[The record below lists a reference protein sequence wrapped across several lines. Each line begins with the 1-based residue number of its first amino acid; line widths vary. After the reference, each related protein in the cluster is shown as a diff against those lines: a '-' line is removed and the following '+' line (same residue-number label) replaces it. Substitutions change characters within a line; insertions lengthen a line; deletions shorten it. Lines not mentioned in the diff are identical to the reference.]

1 MPKNNNAILDSWP
14 ELKDD
19 LVLFLS
25 DTDAWTI
32 TRLKEAHAAKDWTR
46 VKRIIDVMD
55 LLHDVSHSH

>member
-32 TRLKEAHAAKDWTR
+32 TRLKEAHTAKDWTR